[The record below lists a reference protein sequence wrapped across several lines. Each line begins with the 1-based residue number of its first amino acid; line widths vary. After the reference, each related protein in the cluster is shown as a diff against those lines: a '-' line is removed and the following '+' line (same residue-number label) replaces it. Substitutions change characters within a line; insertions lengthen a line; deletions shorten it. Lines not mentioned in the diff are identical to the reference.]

1 MSTPMLRASLVAFA
15 GLPLAAFAQFAS
27 NDPASSASSSSASS
41 PSSSSASA
49 AVTAGSGA
57 SAASS
62 NVPSPASSVST
73 SVSTPA
79 SATPPASAPDS
90 AKSNDTPLAPIVV
103 TAQRGPQALAD
114 AIPQTT
120 RFDRQNIEDSTAIDL
135 PGLIARA
142 PGAQIIRNGG
152 PGSNATLMLRG
163 GSSTQSLLLIDG
175 VRVDS
180 VSLGAAQLSQI
191 PLAEIDHVEVV
202 NGDVSAL
209 YGSGAM
215 GGVVQVL
222 TKDGGAHPPR
232 FHFSLGYGSYHSQT
246 QEAGVDGALDKEG
259 KTTFSVE
266 VSRYKTDGFS
276 SIDPAL
282 APGANPNANGYL
294 NESVSA
300 MLRHQFSDNWD
311 AGVRFF
317 QTYGNDSYDN
327 AFGMPTDINNLYSK
341 VRQASVFANGK
352 LTNGWTTHFI
362 VAEGD
367 DRAVA
372 KTNGVYNN
380 RFDTDNRQY
389 TWQND
394 FKITPQQKIQ
404 VGYEHLDQ
412 RFESDIFATPD
423 RHVNSFFAGY
433 TARFGASQI
442 QANVRRDQYSDF
454 GGANTYYLG
463 YGFDFTEHWKVTAS
477 YSSAFRAPS
486 FDDLFFPGSG
496 NPSIRPERS
505 RSVEAA
511 LQYASD
517 SLGVLR
523 LTAFQTRYTDLI
535 NYVSTQ
541 GGLFF
546 VAENVGRAKV
556 QGLEGSWSGHVGKT
570 DVRAALTVQNPV
582 DEVTDTDLVRRARRF
597 ASFSAN
603 RTIGAWRVGGEWIV
617 SSGRD
622 DNGVKLG
629 GYGLVNLRARYNITK
644 AWYVSAQIENLFDKH
659 YELAFPYNTPG
670 RSAFVTIGW
679 RE

>member
-1 MSTPMLRASLVAFA
+1 MPTPLVRATLVALA
-15 GLPLAAFAQFAS
+15 GLPLAALAQSAPDDS
-27 NDPASSASSSSASS
+27 TSPTSSHPSASSASSSSASL
-41 PSSSSASA
+41 PSSSSAPQA
-49 AVTAGSGA
+49 AKIAAPSRSVTGA
-57 SAASS
+57 TESDG
-62 NVPSPASSVST
+62 VPLT
-73 SVSTPA
+73 
-79 SATPPASAPDS
+79 
-90 AKSNDTPLAPIVV
+90 PIVV
-103 TAQRGPQALAD
+103 TAQRGAQPLAD

-120 RFDRQNIEDSTAIDL
+120 RFDRQDIEDSAATDL
-135 PGLIARA
+135 PGLLALA
-142 PGAQIIRNGG
+142 PGAQIVRNGG

-163 GSSTQSLLLIDG
+163 GSATQSLVLIDG

-180 VSLGAAQLSQI
+180 VSLGQAQIAQI
-191 PLAEIDHVEVV
+191 PLSQIDHVEVV

-209 YGSGAM
+209 YGSAAM
-215 GGVVQVL
+215 GGVVQVF
-222 TKDGGAHPPR
+222 TKDGGGDHPPR
-232 FHFSLGYGSYHSQT
+232 FHFSLGYGSYHTQT
-246 QEAGVDGALDKEG
+246 QALGVDGALDKDG

-266 VSRYKTDGFS
+266 LSRYKTDGFS

-282 APGANPNANGYL
+282 APAANPNANGYL
-294 NESVSA
+294 NESLSVA
-300 MLRHQFSDNWD
+300 LRHKFSENWD

-317 QTYGNDSYDN
+317 QSDGNDSYDN
-327 AFGMPTDINNLYSK
+327 AFGVPTDVNNLYSK

-352 LTNGWTTHFI
+352 LTDWWTTHFT

-367 DRAVA
+367 DRSVA

-380 RFDTDNRQY
+380 RFDTNNRQY

-394 FKITPQQKIQ
+394 FKFAPAQKVQI
-404 VGYEHLDQ
+404 GYERLEQSLD
-412 RFESDIFATPD
+412 SDIFAAPD

-433 TARFGASQI
+433 AGRFGASQI

-454 GGANTYYLG
+454 GAANTYYLG
-463 YGFDFTEHWKVTAS
+463 YGFDVTERWKVTAS

-486 FDDLFFPGSG
+486 FDDLYFPGSG

-505 RSVEAA
+505 HSVEAA

-523 LTAFQTRYTDLI
+523 LTAFETRYTDLI

-546 VAENVGRAKV
+546 VAQNVGRAKV

-582 DEVTDTDLVRRARRF
+582 DEDADTDLVRRARRF
-597 ASFSAN
+597 ASLSAN
-603 RTIGAWRVGGEWIV
+603 RSIGAWRVGGEWIV
-617 SSGRD
+617 SSERN

-629 GYGLVNLRARYNITK
+629 GYGLVNLSARYNITK
-644 AWYVSAQIENLFDKH
+644 AWYVSARIENLFDKN
-659 YELAFPYNTPG
+659 YELAYPYNTPR
-670 RSAFVTIGW
+670 RSAFITVGW
-679 RE
+679 QQQ